1 MNILEDKNCMS
12 ILEDK
17 FDIREYRNNQQVEF
31 SGSDIVELNKA
42 ILSQNSIDT
51 GKLVQ
56 YTKIDKGY
64 IDEYVQNVDNEQF
77 TQVVTK
83 EEFDDLNTTV
93 ERMQKLTRDLENHI
107 YYLENKMFE
116 LEKKVKE
123 LEWPVNDEEK

>member
-1 MNILEDKNCMS
+1 MS

-17 FDIREYRNNQQVEF
+17 FDIREYQNNQQMEF
-31 SGSDIVELNKA
+31 DGSDIVKLNKA
-42 ILSQNSIDT
+42 MLSQNSAIDS

-56 YTKIDKGY
+56 YTNIDKRY
-64 IDEYVQNVDNEQF
+64 VDEYIQTIDSEQF

-83 EEFDDLNTTV
+83 EEFDDLNATV
-93 ERMQKLTRDLENHI
+93 ERMQKLTRDLESHI
-107 YYLENKMFE
+107 YYLENKMFH